1 MCLLA
6 LLQCVLGAM
15 IWIWHFEDIGFRSS
29 HLSLLHPPESWL
41 SCSAV
46 WCGRSPSVRRRKL
59 RLKRSVNNQSFEGA
73 NDDEELFIDRKKHW
87 LSSTKA
93 RNGGEVL
100 SGGFNK
106 RPECIFFFL
115 QVERHK
121 HFNIS
126 GFTFKH
132 RHAPT

>member
-15 IWIWHFEDIGFRSS
+15 ICILDFEDIGFRSS

-46 WCGRSPSVRRRKL
+46 WCGRSPSVMRRKL
-59 RLKRSVNNQSFEGA
+59 CLKRSVNNQSFEGA
-73 NDDEELFIDRKKHW
+73 NDDEVQFIDRKKHW
-87 LSSTKA
+87 CSSTKA

-106 RPECIFFFL
+106 RPECIFFFTSRTSQAL
-115 QVERHK
+115 
-121 HFNIS
+121 
-126 GFTFKH
+126 
-132 RHAPT
+132 